1 MIDLILR
8 ALELGDMYFVYEEV
22 DISKGINKMPTTVKE
37 GIERIKRINKWQRQ

>member
-8 ALELGDMYFVYEEV
+8 ALELGDMYGVSEEV
-22 DISKGINKMPTTVKE
+22 DIAKGINKMPTTVKE